1 MSPGASRAQLPKTTM
16 FKNASIFRIVNL
28 PNDDTGTQEYAA
40 ELESFTPLQPS
51 NERSTGWAPA
61 RGQDNAALVERVDG
75 HDIMRFMCESKS
87 VPGST
92 IAEKAK
98 ERAKQIEATTGRKP
112 GKKEM
117 REIKDDVK
125 LALLPVAFPHKSSTL
140 VWIDR
145 KNMLLVV
152 DSASSSR
159 TDDVVSLLVRTFD
172 GLKVQFLNT
181 LVSPTAIM
189 QSWLLDQGKL
199 DHTEMFEFS
208 IGRSCRL
215 KATDETKAVVSYNR
229 HDLDRDDL
237 RQHLEQG
244 KLPVALELTHNDRVS
259 FVLTSGG
266 EITKIK
272 FLDLVFS
279 DVAINDMGEFE
290 TDVAIMTGELS
301 AVIAGLVDALG
312 GEVVAS

>member
-1 MSPGASRAQLPKTTM
+1 MSPGASRAQLPKTIM
-16 FKNASIFRIVNL
+16 FKNASIFRIANL
-28 PNDDTGTQEYAA
+28 PSDDLATREFAA
-40 ELESFTPLQPS
+40 EFEPFTPLQPS
-51 NERSTGWAPA
+51 QERSTGWAPA
-61 RGQDNAALVERVDG
+61 RGQDYAALIERIDG
-75 HDIMRFMCESKS
+75 HDIMRFMCEAKS
-87 VPGST
+87 VPGAT

-125 LALLPVAFPHKSSTL
+125 LALLPVAFPHKSSTM

-152 DSASSSR
+152 DSASQSR
-159 TDDVVSLLVRTFD
+159 TDDVISLLINTFD
-172 GLKVQFLNT
+172 GLKVNFLNT

-208 IGRSCRL
+208 VGRACRL
-215 KATDETKAVVSYNR
+215 KATDESKAVVSYNR

-244 KLPVALELTHNDRVS
+244 KLPVALELTYNDRVS
-259 FVLTSGG
+259 FVLTAGG
-266 EITKIK
+266 ELTKIK

-279 DVAINDMGEFE
+279 DVATEDVGEFNC
-290 TDVAIMTGELS
+290 DVAIMTGQLS
-301 AVIAGLVDALG
+301 AVIAGLVDTLG
-312 GEVVAS
+312 GEVEA